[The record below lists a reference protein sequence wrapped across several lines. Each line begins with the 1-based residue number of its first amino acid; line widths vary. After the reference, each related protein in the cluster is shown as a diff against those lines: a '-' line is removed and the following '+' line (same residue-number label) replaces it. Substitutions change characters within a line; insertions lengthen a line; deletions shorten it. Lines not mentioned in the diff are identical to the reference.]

1 MSILRVA
8 FVGVGRVGSLA
19 LKLFAEEYPDA
30 EIVAV
35 DKFDRSN
42 IIKGLGG
49 STAFHRAHEPLE
61 VFEIVRNADVVAT
74 ALPSDTA
81 LPVVRELL
89 TRGQNVVDVSFMDID
104 PYIFENLCKKNGSF
118 YVFDAGFSP
127 GFSNLVVGHVSSM
140 MGMLDLLG
148 IYVGGIPTRPVPPIK
163 YQITWNPEDLK
174 EEYVRPARIVINGS
188 IRTVD
193 PLEKILKVEIPGLGS
208 FEGFY
213 CDNLRTLLRNV
224 KAKEMFY
231 VTLRHEGHLSIMKT
245 LRDLGFF
252 AKGEIE
258 VSGCRI
264 APYKFTAEMFGR
276 KLQQTIPDQ
285 AILYIVASGSGKRYE
300 LLTRLIGE
308 KDRSAT
314 AYYTALIY
322 AKTCMMALSEELSP
336 GVYPLEHLRYYDEY
350 LRYLKDHGV
359 FVDERFSNS

>member
-1 MSILRVA
+1 MRVA

-19 LKLFAEEYPDA
+19 LRLFAEEYPDA
-30 EIVAV
+30 EIIAI
-35 DKFDRSN
+35 DKFDRNN
-42 IIKGLGG
+42 IIKELGG
-49 STAFHRAHEPLE
+49 SIAFHRAHRPPE
-61 VFEIVRNADVVAT
+61 VCEIVRNVDVVAT

-89 TRGQNVVDVSFMDID
+89 TKGRNVVDVSFMDID
-104 PYIFENLCKKNGSF
+104 PYMFENLCRKNETF
-118 YVFDAGFSP
+118 YIFDAGFSP
-127 GFSNLVVGHVSSM
+127 GFSNLVAGHIYDV
-140 MGMLDLLG
+140 MGTLDLLG
-148 IYVGGIPTRPVPPIK
+148 IYVGGIPTQPVPPIK
-163 YQITWNPEDLK
+163 YQITWNPEDLI
-174 EEYVRPARIVINGS
+174 EEYVRPARVIINGS

-193 PLEKILKVEIPGLGS
+193 PLERILKVEIPGLGR

-252 AKGEIE
+252 AKDEID

-285 AILYIVASGSGKRYE
+285 AILYIVASGNGKRYE
-300 LLTRLIGE
+300 LLTHLIG
-308 KDRSAT
+308 KRHRSAT
-314 AYYTALIY
+314 AYYTALVY
-322 AKTCMMALSEELSP
+322 AKTCMMALKEELSP
-336 GVYPLEHLRYYDEY
+336 GIYPLEHLSYYDEY
-350 LRYLKDHGV
+350 LKYLKDHGV
-359 FVDERFSNS
+359 SVDERFSDL